1 MDALCPSMESGGL
14 SWSLVLR
21 RQWALC
27 GGGVGEGGAAALPP
41 PPPSGLGVCVRQPE
55 PAGAGDPK
63 QGREGAVSL

>member
-41 PPPSGLGVCVRQPE
+41 PPVDLGSVSGSLSQLGLGTPSSE
-55 PAGAGDPK
+55 
-63 QGREGAVSL
+63 GRAVSL